1 MRFKEFKLNP
11 LTEAILDEVSMS
23 PTSLQRWADSPDAQ
37 GMLMGIEFE
46 MVIPN
51 LSLIDD
57 YEDEDENNDYST
69 DTRVDDIDSIINFFK
84 ESNLIDQYSGLIKR
98 QYEKWVDV
106 QVDNKVHFGYGSY
119 LRKKLRSILR
129 SDTPKRTKEEIEDII
144 YNENTVAY
152 HNAYD
157 RAIPLVRDKIRK
169 VEERHLDENSWLIE
183 TGIDYMSEAA
193 FRWGFDWPYKLDPN
207 SIVRKVSITID
218 DVSKSF
224 QKALGLTKV
233 HTSRSYHGATREDGV
248 WSIETDSSING
259 NYGDNGN
266 GLEFIS
272 PAQPIAK
279 TLEQMKQ
286 LVKWA
291 KSEEYYTNETTGL
304 HINISVPNFSDEK
317 LDFIKLALFMGDKY
331 ILDQFKRT
339 SNTYCRSATDIIKR
353 KVTPE
358 NAEAVLAKM
367 REHLNTAA
375 SKLIHSGT
383 TDKYTSINTQDGY
396 VEFRGPGGNY
406 LDKPVEQ
413 LVNTSLR
420 LAIALNIA
428 CDEQAHKEEYAKK
441 LYKLI
446 APADSNNDTVKLFS
460 MYAAGELHR
469 NLLMYSVRQI
479 QQIRKGI
486 VPGQINIPLFDIFKP
501 EYAQYLDTKG
511 DWKISYPNGD
521 VGHRFDVTPRML
533 AHQAGPLTPEGT
545 SIQITLKGQDQP
557 PAPTHSA
564 TINTPAP
571 RTEAVS
577 GDTADP
583 LWRVYRDG
591 YPQNYTL
598 HHSPTAQT
606 ALAWASARTDMPESN
621 FRADPHT

>member
-1 MRFKEFKLNP
+1 MRFKEFKLNL

-23 PTSLQRWADSPDAQ
+23 PTSLQRWADSPDAE

-51 LSLIDD
+51 LSLMD
-57 YEDEDENNDYST
+57 YDST
-69 DTRVDDIDSIINFFK
+69 DYDYDRDIDNIQDIVGWFQDEYRIPVGGVPLS
-84 ESNLIDQYSGLIKR
+84 E
-98 QYEKWVDV
+98 W
-106 QVDNKVHFGYGSY
+106 
-119 LRKKLRSILR
+119 LRREYNEW
-129 SDTPKRTKEEIEDII
+129 KEEFSDDDSDLNEKDWLEDSD
-144 YNENTVAY
+144 VFS
-152 HNAYD
+152 
-157 RAIPLVRDKIRK
+157 LRD
-169 VEERHLDENSWLIE
+169 
-183 TGIDYMSEAA
+183 AA
-193 FRWGFDWPYKLDPN
+193 EIWDLEWPSKPKD
-207 SIVRKVSITID
+207 SKEGITID
-218 DVSKSF
+218 DVSRSF

-233 HTSRSYHGATREDGV
+233 HTSSSYHGATREDSV
-248 WSIETDSSING
+248 WSIETDSSIEG
-259 NYGDNGN
+259 LHGDN

-291 KSEEYYTNETTGL
+291 KSEECYTNDSTGL
-304 HINISVPNFSDEK
+304 HINISVPNFSIEK

-339 SNTYCRSATDIIKR
+339 SNNYCRSATDIIKR

-367 REHLNTAA
+367 REHLNIAA

-420 LAIALNIA
+420 LAIALQIA
-428 CDEQAHKEEYAKK
+428 CDENAHKEEYSKK

-479 QQIRKGI
+479 QKIRKGI

-501 EYAQYLDTKG
+501 EYAQYLDMKG
-511 DWKISYPNGD
+511 DWQISYPNGD
-521 VGHRFDVTPRML
+521 IGHRFDVTPRML
-533 AHQAGPLTPEGT
+533 AHAAGSLPEGT

-557 PAPTHSA
+557 QVPNQSA
-564 TINTPAP
+564 TITTPAP
-571 RTEAVS
+571 RAEAVS

-583 LWRVYRDG
+583 LWKIYRDG

-598 HHSPTAQT
+598 RHSPTAQA
-606 ALAWASARTDMPESN
+606 ALAWASARTDMPKSN
-621 FRADPHT
+621 FQVRLA

>member
-1 MRFKEFKLNP
+1 MRFKEFKLN
-11 LTEAILDEVSMS
+11 LITEAILDEISMS
-23 PTSLQRWADSPDAQ
+23 PTSLQRWADSPSAE

-51 LSLIDD
+51 LSLIDYDGYETD
-57 YEDEDENNDYST
+57 YDND
-69 DTRVDDIDSIINFFK
+69 RDIDSIQEIVDFFQ
-84 ESNLIDQYSGLIKR
+84 ELNPRPPLEPWMR
-98 QYEKWVDV
+98 RE
-106 QVDNKVHFGYGSY
+106 
-119 LRKKLRSILR
+119 
-129 SDTPKRTKEEIEDII
+129 
-144 YNENTVAY
+144 YNEWKEKQGEVS
-152 HNAYD
+152 D
-157 RAIPLVRDKIRK
+157 ESD
-169 VEERHLDENSWLIE
+169 LDEEHWLEEHYIFSLS
-183 TGIDYMSEAA
+183 DAA
-193 FRWGFDWPYKLDPN
+193 EVWGLDWPRN
-207 SIVRKVSITID
+207 SRNSKDSKDSKDSEEGITID
-218 DVSKSF
+218 DVSRSF
-224 QKALGLTKV
+224 KKALGLTKV
-233 HTSRSYHGATREDGV
+233 HTSSSYHGAEREDGV
-248 WSIETDSSING
+248 WSIETDSSIEG
-259 NYGDNGN
+259 LRGDN

-291 KSEEYYTNETTGL
+291 KREEFYTNQSTGL

-479 QQIRKGI
+479 QKIRKGV

-501 EYAQYLDTKG
+501 EYAQYLDMKG
-511 DWKISYPNGD
+511 DWQISYPNGD
-521 VGHRFDVTPRML
+521 IGHQFDVTPRML
-533 AHQAGPLTPEGT
+533 AHQAGSLPEGT

-571 RTEAVS
+571 RAEAVS